1 VKTAD
6 QQNWEELVR
15 RLLLGTDQL
24 PAEELQTGDAAA
36 DEETEDHQQLL
47 EAIGITQIL
56 RQGARQLP
64 LLDEAL
70 PSPAPEA
77 TQAPCSGR
85 SVQHLQA
92 ILDGHHQPALPEFAQ
107 LLQKHQ
113 KQLPHEALPELLEQ
127 CREKPELWLL
137 IQPILGTRG
146 RWLLQQ
152 HPHWSALLPTTDAL
166 ESWPLAATK
175 DQLALLTAFRRE
187 DPEAALQSLTDHW
200 LEMDHQ
206 AQARVLPALAEGLSE
221 KDEAFLEHC
230 RLAKRKN
237 VRLAATDLLA
247 SLPASRLQDRLW
259 EHAQECL
266 PLQANKLEL
275 ILPED
280 LPKATEEDGIYPTGS
295 KTPGG
300 LRLNWLQQLLE
311 RIPFTR
317 WENHWQKAPLEIIQ
331 MVAKVSYGNQLL
343 QAFTK
348 SLLRHPNLGGTEAMI
363 KWWLLTDQQSLWNNT
378 DAKQLLQQATPGFFN
393 ASLLTWLQQF
403 GPLVPNE
410 TLPAYWLLHS
420 PHAWQPALSK
430 MIVLGFQDVVQGRST
445 ANWDIWHYRS
455 LLEKAAYH
463 SDPQLLPLFKSGWS
477 FRSSEFGRWH
487 ADLEKMLQ
495 ILHFR
500 GEMAR
505 ELGAG
510 GGLRVNA

>member
-1 VKTAD
+1 MKTAD

-24 PAEELQTGDAAA
+24 PTEEQVQADAAPT
-36 DEETEDHQQLL
+36 DEDHEDHQQLL

-64 LLDEAL
+64 TLDEAL

-77 TQAPCSGR
+77 AQAPCSGR

-137 IQPILGTRG
+137 IEPILGTRG

-152 HPHWSALLPTTDAL
+152 HPHWSALLPTTAAL

-221 KDEAFLEHC
+221 KDEGFLEHC

-247 SLPASRLQDRLW
+247 SLPQSSLQDRLW
-259 EHAQECL
+259 EHAQHCL
-266 PLQANKLEL
+266 VFQANKLEL
-275 ILPED
+275 NLPED

-311 RIPFTR
+311 RIPFAR
-317 WENHWQKAPLEIIQ
+317 LESHWQKAPLDIIQ

-343 QAFTK
+343 QSLTK

-410 TLPAYWLLHS
+410 TLPSYWLLHS
-420 PHAWQPALSK
+420 PHTWQPALSK

-463 SDPQLLPLFKSGWS
+463 SDPQLLPTFKSGWS

-505 ELGAG
+505 ELGG
-510 GGLRVNA
+510 

>member
-1 VKTAD
+1 M
-6 QQNWEELVR
+6 
-15 RLLLGTDQL
+15 
-24 PAEELQTGDAAA
+24 
-36 DEETEDHQQLL
+36 
-47 EAIGITQIL
+47 
-56 RQGARQLP
+56 
-64 LLDEAL
+64 
-70 PSPAPEA
+70 
-77 TQAPCSGR
+77 
-85 SVQHLQA
+85 
-92 ILDGHHQPALPEFAQ
+92 
-107 LLQKHQ
+107 
-113 KQLPHEALPELLEQ
+113 PHEALPDLLEQ

-137 IQPILGTRG
+137 IEPILGTRG

-152 HPHWSALLPTTDAL
+152 HPHWSALLPTSTAL

-206 AQARVLPALAEGLSE
+206 TQARVLPALAEGLSE
-221 KDEAFLEHC
+221 QDEAFLEHC

-237 VRLAATDLLA
+237 VRLAATELLA

-266 PLQANKLEL
+266 PLKANKLEL
-275 ILPED
+275 NLPED
-280 LPKATEEDGIYPTGS
+280 LPKATEEDGIYLTGS

-311 RIPFTR
+311 RIPFAR
-317 WENHWQKAPLEIIQ
+317 WENHWQKAPLDIIQ

-348 SLLRHPNLGGTEAMI
+348 SLLRHPDLGGTEAMI

-430 MIVLGFQDVVQGRST
+430 MIVLGFQDVIQGRST
-445 ANWDIWHYRS
+445 ANLDLWHYRS

-477 FRSSEFGRWH
+477 FRSGEFGRWH

-500 GEMAR
+500 GEMVR
-505 ELGAG
+505 ELGA
-510 GGLRVNA
+510 

>member
-1 VKTAD
+1 MVKTAD
-6 QQNWEELVR
+6 QQNWDELVR

-24 PAEELQTGDAAA
+24 PAEELQTSDAPA
-36 DEETEDHQQLL
+36 DEDTESHQQLL
-47 EAIGITQIL
+47 EAVGITQIL

-64 LLDEAL
+64 TLNEAL

-77 TQAPCSGR
+77 ALAPCSWR
-85 SVQHLQA
+85 SVEHLQA

-107 LLQKHQ
+107 LLKKHQ
-113 KQLPHEALPELLEQ
+113 KQLPHEALPNLLEQ
-127 CREKPELWLL
+127 CREQPELWQL
-137 IQPILGTRG
+137 IEPILGTRG

-152 HPHWSALLPTTDAL
+152 HPHWSALLPSTAAL
-166 ESWPLAATK
+166 ESWPQATGK
-175 DQLALLTAFRRE
+175 EQLALLTAYRRE
-187 DPEAALQSLTDHW
+187 DPEAARQSLTDHW
-200 LEMDHQ
+200 LELDHK
-206 AQARVLPALAEGLSE
+206 AQGRILPALAEGLTSD
-221 KDEAFLEHC
+221 DETFLDHC

-247 SLPASRLQDRLW
+247 SLPESRLQDRLW
-259 EHAQECL
+259 EHAQSCL
-266 PLQANKLEL
+266 VLKANKLEL

-280 LPKATEEDGIYPTGS
+280 LPKATQEDGIYPTGS

-300 LRLNWLQQLLE
+300 LRLNWVQQLLE
-311 RIPFTR
+311 RIPFTH
-317 WENHWQKAPLEIIQ
+317 WEQHWQKTPLDIIQ

-343 QAFTK
+343 QALTK
-348 SLLRHPNLGGTEAMI
+348 SLLRHPDLGGTEAMI

-378 DAKQLLQQATPGFFN
+378 EAKQLLQQATPGFFN

-420 PHAWQPALSK
+420 PHPWQPALSK
-430 MIVLGFQDVVQGRST
+430 MIVLGFQDVIQGRST
-445 ANWDIWHYRS
+445 ANWDIWHYRP

-463 SDPQLLPLFKSGWS
+463 SDPQLLQQFKSGWS
-477 FRSSEFGRWH
+477 FRSGEFGRWH

-505 ELGAG
+505 ELGT
-510 GGLRVNA
+510 